1 MRTFVMMRKLALSHK
16 EISEKLSK
24 LEEKYDKQFNNVY
37 EALNYLLEKE
47 EKQKSQAERP
57 KIGYK

>member
-1 MRTFVMMRKLALSHK
+1 MRTFVMMRKLALSQK

-47 EKQKSQAERP
+47 VKQKSQAERP